1 MPPATAEAMVV
12 KIAGD
17 GPATLERRSI
27 TVPEPSE
34 NQLLVKVTHAA
45 QNPTDSEIRPP
56 VPPLHSS

>member
-1 MPPATAEAMVV
+1 MVV